1 MGAIYKCCYPH
12 RVYGFWKIFWKFGQ
26 VPAIQHIIKEILF
39 MLENVEKVQERL
51 KSKLTAKR
59 YIHTT
64 GVRYTAAALAMRYGL
79 SVEDASMAGVLH
91 DCAKC
96 FSDDELVRK
105 CLKNNLECT
114 ETELRNGF
122 LLHAKL
128 GAYYAKKKYGI
139 ENEDI
144 ISAIRYHTTGKAGM
158 KPLEAV
164 VFTADYIEPGRKPL
178 PHLEEVRRM
187 AFVDIDEAV
196 YQILDKTLGYLGEK
210 AQTDNSGR
218 EIDVNTIEA
227 FKYYRQIHKEKSHM

>member
-1 MGAIYKCCYPH
+1 M
-12 RVYGFWKIFWKFGQ
+12 R
-26 VPAIQHIIKEILF
+26 II

-51 KSKLTAKR
+51 KSKLPYKR
-59 YIHTT
+59 FTHTV

-96 FSDDELVRK
+96 FSDDELIRK
-105 CLKNNLECT
+105 CMKNNLECSDV
-114 ETELRNGF
+114 ELRNGF

-128 GAYYAKKKYGI
+128 GAYYAKKKYGV

-158 KPLEAV
+158 KPLEAII
-164 VFTADYIEPGRKPL
+164 FTADYIEPGRKPL
-178 PHLEEVRRM
+178 PHIEEIRRM

-196 YQILDKTLGYLGEK
+196 YQILDRTLGYLGEK
-210 AQTDNSGR
+210 AQTDNNGR
-218 EIDVNTIEA
+218 EIEIHTVEA
-227 FKYYRQIHKEKSHM
+227 FKYYKRIHVEKNIKFPVTTGQ